1 MSMETILIVQ
11 TDPANNHIID
21 ENFMLLLRC
30 KYTTLLPK
38 DNPLRTHLTSQQLT
52 GKWDCVAAV
61 KRLPALHNSVDFI
74 FLFFGIMDSI
84 VEL

>member
-11 TDPANNHIID
+11 IDPANEHNID

-30 KYTTLLPK
+30 NSATLLLK
-38 DNPLRTHLTSQQLT
+38 DNPLRTYLTSQQLA
-52 GKWDCVAAV
+52 GKWDCVVAV
-61 KRLPALHNSVDFI
+61 KRLPALHYSVDFI
-74 FLFFGIMDSI
+74 SWFVGIMDSI